1 MKYPRSILTILFLV
15 VIVGL
20 TFSSV
25 FVHLLTQSWWF
36 EAIGFSEVFWTRL
49 SWQIGIW
56 IAVFAIYLAVVMGNY
71 AVSMYLTRDR
81 IFRVLVE
88 SGRWNPRND
97 ALPNWIALGV
107 AIALAFI
114 AATSTVGV
122 WETVLKFL
130 HPSEFAITEPVYNQD
145 VGFYMFSLP
154 FYEWLQEALLSL
166 GLWSLVIAV
175 AVYSLKGELTIGRG
189 WQNII
194 TGPAKVHVGLLLAA
208 IAIFVTLGFW
218 LERYELLYSPEGVV
232 FGAGY
237 TDVNARLHAY
247 WFMGIAT
254 LVLMALFLLSLGQRN
269 FALPVFGLGVYIV
282 MLVLVSGVYPWFQQ
296 QFIVEPNELEKE
308 LPYVANNIEF
318 TRAAYHLDAVDSQ
331 DYPVENELDQQAL
344 NDNESTIRNIRL
356 WDYRPLLST
365 YRQLQEIRLYYRFL
379 DVDVDRYTLG
389 DVYQQVMLA
398 PRELDYDQVPD
409 EAQTWVN
416 QHLKYTHGYGAVMSP
431 VNRVTPNGLP
441 EFLIQDVPP
450 VSNAEGLEVQQPRI
464 YYGEQTEDYVFTGT
478 TTDEFDF
485 PQSESNASNRYD
497 GEGGV
502 PLRSLLRRLTYAFDL
517 GDLKV
522 LISGYMTNESK
533 ILYHRTIQDRVRQV
547 APFLRYDNDPYTT
560 LIDGRMKWIVDAY
573 TVSDRYP
580 YSEPVA
586 RSNNFAASFQG
597 SQIGRIL
604 RSGTNYIRNSVK
616 VVVDAYDGSMQF
628 YVIDDSD
635 PVINTY
641 RQIFP
646 SLFTD
651 SSEVPTETRSHF
663 RYPVDFFKI
672 QAQMYLSYHMD
683 NPEEFYNREDLWR
696 FPTEIYD
703 DQQQVMQPYYVIMR
717 LPDAEDD
724 EFILILPFTP
734 VNKDNMIAW
743 ISARSDGDEYGN
755 LLLYEFP
762 KQELIYGPSQIEARI
777 DQNPEISQQLTLWS
791 QEGSRVIRGDLLVI
805 PIEQSLLYV
814 EPIYLR
820 AEQGELPE
828 LRRVIMSYNDQ
839 TVMEPSLE
847 EAIAAIF
854 GARQPDSP
862 DAPDDGATSP
872 PTLSSPLAQQALDA
886 YQNAQQALQEGNWS
900 DYGRY
905 QQELGELLE
914 QLSQGEP
921 APTAPSLD
929 AAADEASAEI

>member
-1 MKYPRSILTILFLV
+1 MKYPRSILTILFFI

-25 FVHLLTQSWWF
+25 LVHVFTESWWF
-36 EAIGFSEVFWTRL
+36 DAVGFAEVFWTRL
-49 SWQIGIW
+49 SWEIGVWVAIF
-56 IAVFAIYLAVVMGNY
+56 AVYLAAVLGNY
-71 AVSMYLTRDR
+71 ALSMHLTRDR

-88 SGRWNPRND
+88 SERWNPRND
-97 ALPNWIALGV
+97 ALPTWIATGV

-114 AATSTVGV
+114 AATSSVGT
-122 WETVLKFL
+122 WETILQFL
-130 HPSEFAITEPVYNQD
+130 NPSEFAIADPIYAQD
-145 VGFYMFSLP
+145 VGFYFFRLP
-154 FYEWLQEALLSL
+154 FYEWLQQALLSL
-166 GLWSLVIAV
+166 GLWSLVVSV

-194 TGPAKVHVGLLLAA
+194 TGSAKVHVALLLAA
-208 IAIFVTLGFW
+208 IAICVTFGFW
-218 LERYELLYSPEGVV
+218 LERYELLYSAEGVV

-237 TDVNARLHAY
+237 TDVHAQLHAY
-247 WFMGIAT
+247 WFMGVAT
-254 LVLMALFLLSLGQRN
+254 LGLMVLFILSLWQRN
-269 FALPVFGLGVYIV
+269 FALPVFGLGIYLI
-282 MLVLVSGVYPWFQQ
+282 MLVLVNGIYPWFQQ
-296 QFIVEPNELEKE
+296 QFVVEPNELEKE
-308 LPYVANNIEF
+308 LPYITNGIEF
-318 TRAAYHLDAVDSQ
+318 TRAAYHLDAVESQ
-331 DYPVENELDQQAL
+331 DYVIDNALDQPAL
-344 NDNESTIRNIRL
+344 ERNESTIRNIRL

-379 DVDVDRYTLG
+379 DVDVDRYTL
-389 DVYQQVMLA
+389 DDLYQQVMLA
-398 PRELDYDQVPD
+398 PRELDYRQVPD

-416 QHLKYTHGYGAVMSP
+416 QHLKYTHGYGIVASP
-431 VNRVTPNGLP
+431 VNRVTTNGLP
-441 EFLIQDVPP
+441 EFLVQDIPP
-450 VSNAEGLEVQQPRI
+450 VSKVDDLEVQQPRI
-464 YYGEQTEDYVFTGT
+464 YYGEKTDEYVFTGT

-485 PQSESNASNRYD
+485 PQNNGNATNRYS
-497 GEGGV
+497 GAGGV
-502 PLRSLLRRLTYAFDL
+502 ALRSLLRRLTYAFDL
-517 GDLKV
+517 GDLKI
-522 LISGYMTNESK
+522 LISGYMNDESK
-533 ILYHRTIQDRVRQV
+533 ILYHRPIQERIRQV
-547 APFLRYDNDPYTT
+547 APFLRYDDDPYAT
-560 LIDGRMKWIVDAY
+560 LINGRVKWIVDAY

-586 RSNNFAASFQG
+586 RSNNFAASFQD
-597 SQIGRIL
+597 SRIGRIL
-604 RSGTNYIRNSVK
+604 RPRTNYIRNSVK

-635 PVINTY
+635 PVLNTY

-646 SLFTD
+646 GLFTD
-651 SSEVPTETRSHF
+651 GSAVPPETRSHF

-672 QAQMYLSYHMD
+672 QAQVYSSYHMD

-696 FPTEIYD
+696 FPMEIYD
-703 DQQQVMQPYYVIMR
+703 SQPQVMEPYYVIMR
-717 LPDAEDD
+717 LPEAEQD

-743 ISARSDGDEYGN
+743 IAARSDGAEYGN

-805 PIEQSLLYV
+805 PIERSLLYV

-828 LRRVIMSYNDQ
+828 LRRVIMSYNNQ

-847 EAIAAIF
+847 AAIAAIF
-854 GARQPDSP
+854 GDRQPDSSNRA
-862 DAPDDGATSP
+862 APSNV
-872 PTLSSPLAQQALDA
+872 LSPLAQQALDA
-886 YQNAQQALQEGNWS
+886 YQNAQQALQDGDWAT
-900 DYGRY
+900 YGRY

-914 QLSQGEP
+914 QLNQSVPPPASAAPAQPDEP
-921 APTAPSLD
+921 APDGAR
-929 AAADEASAEI
+929 I